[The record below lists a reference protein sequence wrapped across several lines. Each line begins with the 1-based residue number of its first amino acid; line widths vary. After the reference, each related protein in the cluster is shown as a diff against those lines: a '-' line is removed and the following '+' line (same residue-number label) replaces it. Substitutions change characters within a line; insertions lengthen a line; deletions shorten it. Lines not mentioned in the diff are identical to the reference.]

1 MILNQSFITYIKS
14 ELLSDVFLCGT
25 IHVSRVRKEISKSRR
40 DAMPFHQMLEINS
53 IWLISL
59 IKSRKLSFEISFW
72 LKFKM

>member
-1 MILNQSFITYIKS
+1 MGLKKAFFQKFYNPTILVILNQSFITYIKS

-53 IWLISL
+53 I
-59 IKSRKLSFEISFW
+59 
-72 LKFKM
+72 